1 MKNNSV
7 LLVLRSTT
15 TKNGVCKAVWGIVLC
30 ALVVWLAGCAQPG
43 ETTAEGH
50 RRHLRNLRINQQQLV
65 EDVDTAML
73 SDEPSKL
80 SDKRVR

>member
-7 LLVLRSTT
+7 FPVLRSST
-15 TKNGVCKAVWGIVLC
+15 TKNGVCKAVLGIVLC
-30 ALVVWLAGCAQPG
+30 ALVVWLAGCAQQG

-50 RRHLRNLRINQQQLV
+50 RRHLRNLQINQQQLI
-65 EDVDTAML
+65 EDIDTVML

-80 SDKRVR
+80 SDKRIR